1 MERAYKAKEEMRF
14 NLVDGDGFIIEE
26 DGFIVPKDS
35 VWYWDDDEDEI
46 ISSPIQLLNEEY
58 NQWIEIE
65 IDDLELQFEEIK

>member
-35 VWYWDDDEDEI
+35 VWYWDDGEDEI
-46 ISSPIQLLNEEY
+46 ISSPIQLLNEKY